1 MKNGVA
7 ISELYKLLE
16 ESSKN
21 YKSGKTKEEIWE
33 NIKEY
38 NENNDKGLSKN
49 DPLYYIKTE
58 FIMKV

>member
-16 ESSKN
+16 ESFKN
-21 YKSGKTKEEIWE
+21 YKVGKTKEEIWE

-38 NENNDKGLSKN
+38 N
-49 DPLYYIKTE
+49 
-58 FIMKV
+58 